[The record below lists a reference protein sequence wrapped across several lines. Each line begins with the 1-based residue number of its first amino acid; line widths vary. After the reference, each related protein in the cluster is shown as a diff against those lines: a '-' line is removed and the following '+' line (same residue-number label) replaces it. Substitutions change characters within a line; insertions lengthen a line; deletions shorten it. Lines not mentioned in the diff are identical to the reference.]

1 MKSLRKTV
9 VIANQRV
16 ELFSIDGEC
25 WSSNLAQLEERM
37 KEREREQKRILSE
50 AKRYLK
56 GRAACLKNR
65 RYENWLACF
74 ENRVRA
80 YTVQPHRRG
89 KWYACQHDA
98 ESRSRRWTVDLR
110 TSISNGFG
118 RTSATSSS
126 IFSPEM
132 TER

>member
-50 AKRYLK
+50 AKKYLK
-56 GRAACLKNR
+56 GRAGL
-65 RYENWLACF
+65 
-74 ENRVRA
+74 
-80 YTVQPHRRG
+80 
-89 KWYACQHDA
+89 
-98 ESRSRRWTVDLR
+98 SRK
-110 TSISNGFG
+110 
-118 RTSATSSS
+118 
-126 IFSPEM
+126 SPL
-132 TER
+132 